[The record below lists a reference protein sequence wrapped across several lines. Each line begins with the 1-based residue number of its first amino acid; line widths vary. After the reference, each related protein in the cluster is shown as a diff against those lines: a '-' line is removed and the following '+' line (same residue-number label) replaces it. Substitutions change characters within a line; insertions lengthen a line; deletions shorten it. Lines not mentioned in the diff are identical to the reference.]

1 MIQLKVLSGKR
12 AGTAYVGRR
21 FPVQIGRS
29 AKAQL
34 QLEEDGVWDEHL
46 QLDLSPGEGFVLAV
60 HGQALASVNGEP
72 IHETTLRNGD
82 LIQIGSSKL
91 QFWLGETRQ
100 VSLGWR
106 EWVLWSGI
114 AIVSLGQV
122 GLIYWLLR

>member
-1 MIQLKVLSGKR
+1 MVQLKVLTGKK
-12 AGTAYVGRR
+12 AGTAYAARR

-29 AKAQL
+29 SKAEL

-46 QLDLSPGEGFVLAV
+46 RLDFNPGEGFVLSV
-60 HGQALASVNGEP
+60 QENALASVNAEP
-72 IHETTLRNGD
+72 IQRTTLRNGD
-82 LIQIGSSKL
+82 LIQLGSSKL

-106 EWVLWSGI
+106 EWLLWSGI
-114 AIVSLGQV
+114 AMVSLGQV

>member
-1 MIQLKVLSGKR
+1 MVQLKILTGKK
-12 AGTAYVGRR
+12 AGTAYTTRR

-29 AKAQL
+29 ATAQM
-34 QLEEDGVWDEHL
+34 QLEEDGVWDQHL
-46 QLDLSPGEGFVLAV
+46 QLDFSPGDGFVLTV
-60 HGQALASVNGEP
+60 HENALASVNAEP
-72 IHETTLRNGD
+72 IQRTRLRNGD
-82 LIQIGSSKL
+82 LIQLGSSKL